1 METLEN
7 VLQIVCK
14 INSKETSYFSKLGVQ
29 IVDIFIVTW
38 LVTWSKSYMLISC
51 SDADLN
57 LTNFL

>member
-51 SDADLN
+51 PDADLN
-57 LTNFL
+57 LTIFL